1 MQGLGEEGDRVHK
14 WLAFNMRFSSS
25 ELCIFAYTHVPSAAG
40 KRAFT
45 AMSSVSFEQS
55 RTLFFFLL
63 RRTRLHKAV
72 AEQISVPPQWIT
84 TEFPVT
90 AAGPTIC

>member
-1 MQGLGEEGDRVHK
+1 MQGLGEEGERVHK

-25 ELCIFAYTHVPSAAG
+25 ELYIFAYTHVPSAAG

-55 RTLFFFLL
+55 RTLFFFFCLEGQDF
-63 RRTRLHKAV
+63 TK
-72 AEQISVPPQWIT
+72 QWLNK
-84 TEFPVT
+84 FLCPLS
-90 AAGPTIC
+90 G